1 MTDVTAR
8 AVAVRC
14 RLGGIPRAADVL
26 PGLAHSALRDE
37 AILTESAGPA
47 GLQPPD
53 TERKT
58 GLWPP
63 VRTGP
68 RCLARMT
75 SDVLVSDS
83 GCRGRT
89 AVGSSGAFGPGPAT
103 GAAAGPR

>member
-47 GLQPPD
+47 GPQPSD

-63 VRTGP
+63 VPRGP
-68 RCLARMT
+68 SM
-75 SDVLVSDS
+75 VS
-83 GCRGRT
+83 RG
-89 AVGSSGAFGPGPAT
+89 
-103 GAAAGPR
+103 